1 MVRFLQ
7 GTQHCC
13 EQRKREKLS
22 GRCEGL
28 ERISGKKKK
37 SKTHHQVLGCA
48 VHTLVYI
55 GIQRTRNPCAETKER
70 DWIPEESP
78 VKFVT

>member
-7 GTQHCC
+7 CTQHCSK
-13 EQRKREKLS
+13 QHKREKLS
-22 GRCEGL
+22 GIYEGL
-28 ERISGKKKK
+28 ERISEKKK

-70 DWIPEESP
+70 DWISEGSP

>member
-1 MVRFLQ
+1 M
-7 GTQHCC
+7 G
-13 EQRKREKLS
+13 
-22 GRCEGL
+22 
-28 ERISGKKKK
+28 KKK
-37 SKTHHQVLGCA
+37 SKTRHQDLGCA

-70 DWIPEESP
+70 DWISEGSP